1 MIILHFAQ
9 KYFNQ
14 AIEDL
19 NRLCSHDQ
27 IIDKSLLK
35 TLNMYNF
42 SKLKPFIGQGVQA
55 LDDKYEEILQTK
67 EENVKYFRMSFFTN
81 EILKLIK
88 EAKDLGISLASFEK
102 KKSIQSRL
110 NTLDNEFPEM
120 SSDPNRADLV
130 AALSKIKT
138 LRPEPSK
145 VFKKKFKK

>member
-1 MIILHFAQ
+1 MRPCF
-9 KYFNQ
+9 
-14 AIEDL
+14 
-19 NRLCSHDQ
+19 
-27 IIDKSLLK
+27 
-35 TLNMYNF
+35 
-42 SKLKPFIGQGVQA
+42 
-55 LDDKYEEILQTK
+55 
-67 EENVKYFRMSFFTN
+67 
-81 EILKLIK
+81 ILKLLK